1 MKSINVHLKI
11 ATVSLLA
18 IVLAGLVWLGITFVS
33 RKFGIKLFENNV
45 ISTMGLASCIL
56 VCQYFVIKKYNNG
69 RFSFDFIGLAF
80 KQNSF
85 KLLFIG
91 IGVGTLMYFSW
102 ALILIVMKIVKF
114 KGIGFTFCPVYNVT
128 IGIISAL
135 VMSIFASF
143 SEEILCRGI
152 ILNQLMQFKGK
163 IFALI
168 ISSLIFTMCHTQY
181 YHDFSALLSVFAMAI
196 LFGYVYVI
204 TGSLYLSIGLHF
216 AVDFFQLISGVSNNF
231 LLFDIK
237 VSDSQLSIYLSDA
250 QLFVILILIL
260 VLVLMD
266 IKKIGFNSKI

>member
-1 MKSINVHLKI
+1 MKSINIHLKI
-11 ATVSLLA
+11 AMVSFLA
-18 IVLAGLVWLGITFVS
+18 IVVAVLVWSGITFVGG
-33 RKFGIKLFENNV
+33 KFGIKLFENNV
-45 ISTMGLASCIL
+45 ISVMGIESCIL
-56 VCQYFVIKKYNNG
+56 VCQYFVVKKYNNG

-114 KGIGFTFCPVYNVT
+114 KGIGFTFCPAYDVN
-128 IGIISAL
+128 IAIISAL
-135 VMSIFASF
+135 VISIFAGF
-143 SEEILCRGI
+143 CEEILCRGI

-163 IFALI
+163 IFAII
-168 ISSLIFTMCHTQY
+168 ISSLIFTMCHTRY
-181 YHDFSALLSVFAMAI
+181 YDHFSSLLFVFAMGI
-196 LFGYVYVI
+196 LLGYLYVI

-216 AVDFFQLISGVSNNF
+216 AVDFFQLMSGVSNNF
-231 LLFDIK
+231 LLFDTK
-237 VSDSQLSIYLSDA
+237 VSDLQLGVYLSYA
-250 QLFVILILIL
+250 QGFVVLILIL